1 MSRTGK
7 LPVTVPASVNVTVS
21 PDKIIVKGKQ
31 GELSAPLTSDVVV
44 TFGEGKITVEPANDT
59 KRSRAMW
66 GTVRSIIN
74 SMVQGV
80 DAGFTKRMEIQGVG
94 YRAAVNGNVLALSL
108 GYSHE
113 IRYVIPEGIKI
124 AAPKPTSL
132 EITGADKQ
140 RVGQVAAEI
149 RQLRKP
155 EPYKGK
161 GVRYDD
167 ERVRRKEGKKK

>member
-7 LPVTVPASVNVTVS
+7 LPVPVPSAVQVTVA
-21 PDKIIVKGKQ
+21 PEKITIKGSK
-31 GELSAPLTSDVVV
+31 GELSTALTSDVVV
-44 TFGEGKITVEPANDT
+44 SFADAKITVMPANDT
-59 KRSRAMW
+59 KRARAMW
-66 GTVRSIIN
+66 GTMRSIIG
-74 SMVQGV
+74 SMVQGADV
-80 DAGFTKRMEIQGVG
+80 GFTKRLEILGVG
-94 YRAAVNGNVLALSL
+94 YRASVTNNILALSL

-113 IRYVIPEGIKI
+113 IRYVIPKGITI
-124 AAPKPTSL
+124 TAPKPTTL
-132 EITGADKQ
+132 EITGPDKQ